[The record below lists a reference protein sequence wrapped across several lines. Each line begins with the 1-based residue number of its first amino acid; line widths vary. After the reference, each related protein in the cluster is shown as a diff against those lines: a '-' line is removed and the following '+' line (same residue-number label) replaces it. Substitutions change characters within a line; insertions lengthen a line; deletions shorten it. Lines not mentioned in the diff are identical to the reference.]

1 MASCLEK
8 WFLYHVKSG
17 LCISFSPHMKCHL
30 EFNVG
35 TKIQHREKLLPIK
48 KKKKLIWNQ
57 LTVQLHKCLG
67 ELKAQR
73 PSVSNVEHIRCC
85 IEQKIKKQKTFT
97 HSVSLSQPGPGTE
110 EGGELGIMGM
120 NLGD

>member
-48 KKKKLIWNQ
+48 KKKKIWNQ

-85 IEQKIKKQKTFT
+85 IEQKIKKQKK
-97 HSVSLSQPGPGTE
+97 HSHIPYRFHSHFTE

>member
-17 LCISFSPHMKCHL
+17 LCISFRPHMKFHL

-48 KKKKLIWNQ
+48 KKKKNDLESAYSPATQVSGRTEGAEAERI
-57 LTVQLHKCLG
+57 KC
-67 ELKAQR
+67 
-73 PSVSNVEHIRCC
+73 
-85 IEQKIKKQKTFT
+85 
-97 HSVSLSQPGPGTE
+97 
-110 EGGELGIMGM
+110 
-120 NLGD
+120 